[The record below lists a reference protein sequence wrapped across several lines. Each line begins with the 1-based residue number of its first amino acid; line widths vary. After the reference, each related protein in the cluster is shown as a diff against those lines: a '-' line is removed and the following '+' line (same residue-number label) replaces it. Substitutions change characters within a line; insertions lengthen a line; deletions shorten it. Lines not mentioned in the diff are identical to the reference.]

1 MDVALHAAQ
10 LCSRLFRPA
19 HRVRFI
25 GQIKQKAADGDQ
37 AFANL
42 GSKVA
47 FAADRPQNLIIA
59 AVGAFTF
66 RFEYVMGDLIDL
78 PADALQNV
86 GCAVDD
92 GIKQVHQHR
101 FPADRRRADTT
112 KLVADDHE
120 WARLFITNR
129 YQPVPGQYEG
139 DRRSLWGGGIS
150 LTHQSGGHVAR
161 PILHIEATGNFDL
174 LHFLAGRDC
183 DADLVLDDLVFLVI
197 RIDQVEPDGAV
208 GYLFLR
214 HDGNALERG
223 VARNV
228 YPKHHPSASSVS
240 DCTIRLLESGNS
252 PVRPR
257 LLIAALADNL
267 YE

>member
-10 LCSRLFRPA
+10 LGSRLFRPA

-25 GQIKQKAADGDQ
+25 GQIKQKAADGNQ
-37 AFANL
+37 ALAHF
-42 GSKVA
+42 GGEVA
-47 FAADRPQNLIIA
+47 FAANRAENLVIA
-59 AVGAFTF
+59 AIGSPAF

-86 GCAVDD
+86 GRAVDD

-101 FPADRRRADTT
+101 FPAHRRRADAA

-139 DRRSLWGGGIS
+139 DRSSLWVGGIS

-161 PILHIEATGNFDL
+161 PILHIESTGNFDL

-183 DADLVLDDLVFLVI
+183 DADLVLDDLVFLGI
-197 RIDQVEPDGAV
+197 RIDQVVPDGAV
-208 GYLFLR
+208 RYVFLR
-214 HDGNALERG
+214 RDGNALERG

-228 YPKHHPSASSVS
+228 SPEHHPSASSSVS
-240 DCTIRLLESGNS
+240 DCTIRVVEFDNS
-252 PVRPR
+252 PVRAQASYSR
-257 LLIAALADNL
+257 LG
-267 YE
+267 

>member
-10 LCSRLFRPA
+10 LGSRLLRPA
-19 HRVRFI
+19 HCVRFI

-66 RFEYVMGDLIDL
+66 RLEYVMGDLIDL

-101 FPADRRRADTT
+101 FPADRGRADAG
-112 KLVADDHE
+112 KLVANDHE
-120 WARLFITNR
+120 WARLFITDC

-139 DRRSLWGGGIS
+139 NRRSLWVRGIS
-150 LTHQSGGHVAR
+150 LTHESGGHVAR
-161 PILHIEATGNFDL
+161 PILHIESTGNFDL
-174 LHFLAGRDC
+174 LHFLAGRYR
-183 DADLVLDDLVFLVI
+183 DADLVVEDLVFLLI
-197 RIDQVEPDGAV
+197 GIDQIETEGA
-208 GYLFLR
+208 
-214 HDGNALERG
+214 
-223 VARNV
+223 
-228 YPKHHPSASSVS
+228 
-240 DCTIRLLESGNS
+240 
-252 PVRPR
+252 
-257 LLIAALADNL
+257 
-267 YE
+267 